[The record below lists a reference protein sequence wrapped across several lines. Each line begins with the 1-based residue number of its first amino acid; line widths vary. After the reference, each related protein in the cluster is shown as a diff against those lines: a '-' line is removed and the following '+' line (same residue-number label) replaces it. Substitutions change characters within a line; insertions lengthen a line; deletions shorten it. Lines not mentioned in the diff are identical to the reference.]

1 MSATTPTHNDVVRD
15 EFTRQAD
22 AYAAAPAIT
31 DAERLARLVN
41 AIQPSSTMR
50 ALEIATGPGHVA
62 MALAA
67 RCREVVGL
75 DLTAAPIA
83 IAERLSRERAITNV
97 RFQLGDAQQ
106 LPFADG
112 EFNITV
118 CRFAFHHFEHPDAI
132 LAEMVRVCRDGGTV
146 AIEDLFASEIPARA
160 QYANDVERLR
170 DHSHTRAL
178 PLSELVRMM
187 TVAGV
192 EIQRLYSDSLMP
204 EAESWMTH
212 AHTSADDAREV
223 MRLLEADM
231 REDLS
236 GMSPCLSDGRMHF
249 VQRTVAL
256 VGTKLHA

>member
-1 MSATTPTHNDVVRD
+1 MSATAPTHNDVVRE

-22 AYAAAPAIT
+22 AYATAPAIT
-31 DAERLARLVN
+31 DADRLARLVN
-41 AIQPSSTMR
+41 AIQPPPTAR

-67 RCREVVGL
+67 RCRDVIGL

-97 RFQLGDAQQ
+97 RFQVGDAQR

-112 EFNITV
+112 EFDLSV
-118 CRFAFHHFEHPDAI
+118 CRFAFHHFEYPAAI
-132 LAEMVRVCRDGGTV
+132 LAEMARVCRTGGTV
-146 AIEDLFASEIPARA
+146 AIEDLFASENAARA
-160 QYANDVERLR
+160 QYSNQIEHVR

-178 PLSELVRMM
+178 ALSELARMM
-187 TVAGV
+187 AAAGI
-192 EIQRLYSDSLMP
+192 EIQRLYSDSLAP
-204 EAESWMTH
+204 EAESWM
-212 AHTSADDAREV
+212 AHSQTSAEDAREV

-236 GMSPCLSDGRMHF
+236 GMSPFLRDGRMHF
-249 VQRTVAL
+249 IQRTVAL
-256 VGTKLHA
+256 IGTRLDN